1 MKQIACFWILV
12 LLMQPITMRS
22 FAQKVLLTLPR
33 GEQILYAESSLALF
47 DTEGGLQVCTSN
59 GNGQYFFYKNNKK
72 LGPFS
77 DLQKVASL
85 IEYPDNYAYDE
96 NTGMPVNEAYNENIV
111 SYDENGNSYIAFGT
125 KEYGPFSQVKDLYLS
140 KQNQKFWAV
149 VALPQTDYTKPPQFQ
164 LIGSSA
170 QAIEIKGEPYDLKVN
185 KDLSMALVASR
196 YELRG
201 DVDIDAMNKYTQEL
215 EKMMAEMG
223 DELDMEKLA
232 EMSKKMEKLA
242 AQNQVQN
249 IEYHV
254 YTSEL
259 KHFGPFSTM
268 YPGQT
273 NPSFC
278 SSENP
283 NWYCIADG
291 FLYKNGTKTAT
302 LNNSDINQIW
312 WSNNGQNFAFSTY
325 DKLVFSN
332 GEQYAYPIEIKVEN
346 KNEQITLKWLALEE
360 GVKFLLFTKNL

>member
-1 MKQIACFWILV
+1 
-12 LLMQPITMRS
+12 
-22 FAQKVLLTLPR
+22 
-33 GEQILYAESSLALF
+33 
-47 DTEGGLQVCTSN
+47 
-59 GNGQYFFYKNNKK
+59 
-72 LGPFS
+72 
-77 DLQKVASL
+77 
-85 IEYPDNYAYDE
+85 
-96 NTGMPVNEAYNENIV
+96 
-111 SYDENGNSYIAFGT
+111 
-125 KEYGPFSQVKDLYLS
+125 
-140 KQNQKFWAV
+140 
-149 VALPQTDYTKPPQFQ
+149 
-164 LIGSSA
+164 
-170 QAIEIKGEPYDLKVN
+170 
-185 KDLSMALVASR
+185 
-196 YELRG
+196 
-201 DVDIDAMNKYTQEL
+201 
-215 EKMMAEMG
+215 MG